1 MSKQKIYV
9 PRRQN
14 WLRPRIFGRE
24 VPLYLAPLLLIGYL
38 MLTHFLIR
46 TEMQLWTEGFLN
58 QFSWL
63 GIGHYGEVDY
73 DLKGHFEVRAVSLE
87 PDSTDSDATIRVQK
101 IEAEAPGFLWL
112 VRTQLPNIDFKGV
125 SKPRLKFLGTDRLP
139 KADKFLVRFN
149 GIDWGGYGSEFIL
162 TDISWI
168 GPYSGALF
176 EAAGCERDWWWH
188 ADDFPDSLRLS
199 SPSGNIEVQ
208 FEVLS
213 DTELRSRV
221 LIGDAETSQAVIDR
235 RFKLDDAHD
244 FLNSDPDS
252 WRTIEIRW
260 AFTDKG
266 FIKARNR
273 FCAEQSGISEAE
285 FMERH
290 LRSVERIL
298 QSSGQR
304 WTEDVRATYRRYASG
319 QGSLQ
324 FETHFGQGIAWED
337 IAHRS
342 DAAVFTV
349 MNGQLSAP
357 GGPAVPYRM
366 EIVPERPYPEDEDLE
381 SVYGLVRRED
391 GLEPLPPSSSVAESD
406 RPKSFQAKAAPPGD
420 DVVKVTEQA
429 YAEHVITSLPP
440 NFDVPKNELPDYI
453 GRLVQVDLVNGSRH
467 RGIVEA
473 DASEKLTLK
482 IAAGAGTASIPLSHD
497 RIRRVTRL
505 D

>member
-1 MSKQKIYV
+1 MSKQKTYV
-9 PRRQN
+9 PRRRN
-14 WLRPRIFGRE
+14 WLRPQIFGRE
-24 VPLYLAPLLLIGYL
+24 VPLYLAPLLIIGYL

-46 TEMQLWTEGFLN
+46 TEIQLWTEGFLN
-58 QFSWL
+58 QYAWL

-73 DLKGHFEVRAVSLE
+73 DLKGRFVVNAVSLE
-87 PDSTDSDATIRVQK
+87 PDSSDSDATIRVQK
-101 IEAEAPGFLWL
+101 IEAEAPGLAWL
-112 VRTQLPNIDFKGV
+112 VRTQLPNINFKGART
-125 SKPRLKFLGTDRLP
+125 PRRLFLGTDPLP
-139 KADKFLVRFN
+139 KADRFVIRFN
-149 GIDWGGYGSEFIL
+149 GIDWGAYGSEFVL
-162 TDISWI
+162 TDIDWI

-188 ADDFPDSLRLS
+188 ADDFADFLRLS
-199 SPSGNIEVQ
+199 TPSGNIEVQ

-221 LIGDAETSQAVIDR
+221 LIGDAETSQAIIDR
-235 RFKLDDAHD
+235 RFKLEDAHN
-244 FLNSDPDS
+244 FLNADPES
-252 WRTIEIRW
+252 WRTIEVRW

-273 FCAEQSGISEAE
+273 YCAEQAGISEPE
-285 FMERH
+285 FLERH

-298 QSSGQR
+298 QTNGQR
-304 WTEDVRATYRRYASG
+304 WTDDVKNTYRRYATG
-319 QGSLQ
+319 QGGIQ
-324 FETHFGQGIAWED
+324 FETHFGKGIAWED
-337 IAHRS
+337 ISHRS

-366 EIVPERPYPEDEDLE
+366 EIVPERAIPDDEDLD
-381 SVYGLVRRED
+381 SIYVLVRRED
-391 GLEPLPPSSSVAESD
+391 GLEPIPESSATADSE
-406 RPKSFQAKAAPPGD
+406 RPKSFHAKEAPPGD
-420 DVVKVTEQA
+420 EIVKVKEQA

-440 NFDVPKNELPDYI
+440 NFDVPKNELPNYI

-473 DASEKLTLK
+473 DAGEKLTLK
-482 IAAGAGTASIPLSHD
+482 IAAGAGTASLPLSHE